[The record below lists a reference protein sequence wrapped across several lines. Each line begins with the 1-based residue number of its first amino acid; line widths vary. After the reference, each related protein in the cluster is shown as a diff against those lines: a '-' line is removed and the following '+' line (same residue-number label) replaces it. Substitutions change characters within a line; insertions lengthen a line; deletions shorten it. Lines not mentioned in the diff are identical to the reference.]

1 MRFFKKTDIPVI
13 AGILLISLALWG
25 WYRISY
31 LDTPVVAAIYYDS
44 ELVEVVELNL
54 NTEKEFRV
62 KQQPD
67 VVFKLHKD
75 GSISFLKSDC
85 KDRLCI
91 RSGRLKTVG
100 QSAACLPNKVS
111 VKIIRKNKNADHD
124 LDIVIR

>member
-1 MRFFKKTDIPVI
+1 MI

-31 LDTPVVAAIYYDS
+31 LDTPVVAAIYYDP

-54 NTEKEFRV
+54 NTEKEFRI

-67 VVFKLHKD
+67 VAFKLHKD

-100 QSAACLPNKVS
+100 QSAARLPNKVS
-111 VKIIRKNKNADHD
+111 VKIIRRIKTPTMIWI
-124 LDIVIR
+124 L

>member
-1 MRFFKKTDIPVI
+1 MRFFKKSDIPVI

-54 NTEKEFRV
+54 NTEKEFRI

-85 KDRLCI
+85 KGTGCAYVRA
-91 RSGRLKTVG
+91 GLKR
-100 QSAACLPNKVS
+100 S
-111 VKIIRKNKNADHD
+111 VKAPPACRT
-124 LDIVIR
+124 RYRSR